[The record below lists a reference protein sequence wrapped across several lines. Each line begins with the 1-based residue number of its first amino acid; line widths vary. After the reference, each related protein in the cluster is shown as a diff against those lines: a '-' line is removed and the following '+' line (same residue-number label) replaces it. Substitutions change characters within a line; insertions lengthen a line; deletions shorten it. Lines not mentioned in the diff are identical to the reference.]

1 LEESYKRYPIELWT
15 ELLMGIKVICM
26 SSPIL
31 SLKYLYNIDVINPMN
46 DVFIEKWFPEYMW
59 NSYKNAMKIYMEPL
73 KRLEFWNG
81 KEILYSGEGNN

>member
-1 LEESYKRYPIELWT
+1 
-15 ELLMGIKVICM
+15 MGIKVICM

>member
-1 LEESYKRYPIELWT
+1 
-15 ELLMGIKVICM
+15 
-26 SSPIL
+26 
-31 SLKYLYNIDVINPMN
+31 MN